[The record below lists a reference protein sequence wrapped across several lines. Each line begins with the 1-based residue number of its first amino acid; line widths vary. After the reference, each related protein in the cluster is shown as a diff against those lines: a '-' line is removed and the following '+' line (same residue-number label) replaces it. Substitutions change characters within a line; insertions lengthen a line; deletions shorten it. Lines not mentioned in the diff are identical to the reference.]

1 MGDLFNNA
9 KNWLLEK
16 DAQIFGWFADK
27 LPMQAMGPVGA
38 VAKVTRDVNT
48 MTKQIFGNSAPGIT
62 LPGTVFDKFI
72 QVPDI
77 EQTYFTFGGTRGA
90 DTNMFD
96 DTVLGEI
103 EVKASPLSAM
113 TSTTSTSF
121 ELPFWAKVGIVGAI
135 LVGTALVVKGSMEK

>member
-1 MGDLFNNA
+1 
-9 KNWLLEK
+9 
-16 DAQIFGWFADK
+16 
-27 LPMQAMGPVGA
+27 
-38 VAKVTRDVNT
+38 
-48 MTKQIFGNSAPGIT
+48 
-62 LPGTVFDKFI
+62 
-72 QVPDI
+72 
-77 EQTYFTFGGTRGA
+77 
-90 DTNMFD
+90 MFD